1 MADPAV
7 CRARPLMDRPRE
19 APTDVEPRF
28 IRNHTRFAL
37 SEVTFDGQ
45 PVGGATIDSWQNA
58 TGAVCWSARVL
69 MAARDLPVA
78 GALAGRTRD
87 GRLLRGSVRLVG
99 PGPAPGSR
107 GTSLVEWGGVTA
119 LRADALS
126 GER

>member
-7 CRARPLMDRPRE
+7 GRARPLMDRPRE
-19 APTDVEPRF
+19 APDDVEPRL
-28 IRNHTRFAL
+28 IRNHIRFAL
-37 SEVTFDGQ
+37 SEVTFDGR

-69 MAARDLPVA
+69 MAARDLPLA